1 MKALVVCDN
10 DRMPL
15 ETLTVTVRT
24 ENGDH
29 AELTLAGEIDA
40 STEQQLRNTLVEVVE
55 RGAKNLVVD
64 CAEVTFLDSSGLRG
78 MIEAIR
84 LGATLTLRNP
94 QPAVR
99 LVFDIVTIPG
109 LTIEV

>member
-1 MKALVVCDN
+1 
-10 DRMPL
+10 MPL
-15 ETLTVTVRT
+15 DTSLTVTVRS

-40 STEQQLRNTLVEVVE
+40 STEQQLRGTLVDVVD

-84 LGATLTLRNP
+84 MGATLTLRNTR
-94 QPAVR
+94 PAVR
-99 LVFDIVTIPG
+99 IVFDIVTIPG
-109 LTIEV
+109 LTVEA